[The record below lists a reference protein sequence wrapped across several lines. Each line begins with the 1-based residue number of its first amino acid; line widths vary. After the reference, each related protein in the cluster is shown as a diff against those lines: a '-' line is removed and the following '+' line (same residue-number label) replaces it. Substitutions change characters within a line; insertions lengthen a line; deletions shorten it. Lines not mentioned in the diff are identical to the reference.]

1 MKLAIIVNSFPE
13 LSETFIIN
21 HIAGEILSGIDVTVF
36 AAHKSESSLR
46 HDIFNKY
53 NIAERTVYLNIPRKI
68 ILRLLQGPLIFIKLF
83 LKKPKAAIEALHFKK
98 YQTVAKNM
106 KLLYFGLLFLNKHYE
121 VIHCHFG
128 VNGLIG
134 IYLKECGFC
143 DKIVTTFHGA
153 DINYYP
159 QKYGTNVYKTLYKK
173 SDIITANT
181 EFTKSK
187 IIQNGGPDN
196 TVVIP
201 VGLFFDE
208 FAIDKSINK
217 IPHSVITIGRLEEKK
232 GYPYS
237 LEAIAYVKEIIPAVV
252 YYIIGDGT
260 LYHDLFKYA
269 QELNIADNCH
279 FLGFR
284 TNIEVKRYLNLC
296 EVFMLPSITA
306 SNGDMEG
313 QGLVLQEAQALGLPV
328 VSTLHNGIPDGVLNG
343 KSGFLVPEKNSKLL
357 AEKIITLLQ
366 NKNLRQKMGETGRQF
381 VKEKYDIPAIVKQ
394 YNICYEEKY
403 DAG

>member
-1 MKLAIIVNSFPE
+1 
-13 LSETFIIN
+13 
-21 HIAGEILSGIDVTVF
+21 
-36 AAHKSESSLR
+36 
-46 HDIFNKY
+46 
-53 NIAERTVYLNIPRKI
+53 
-68 ILRLLQGPLIFIKLF
+68 
-83 LKKPKAAIEALHFKK
+83 
-98 YQTVAKNM
+98 
-106 KLLYFGLLFLNKHYE
+106 LYFGLFFFNKHYE

-128 VNGLIG
+128 INGLIG

-159 QKYGTNVYKTLYKK
+159 KKYGVNVYKTLYKK
-173 SDIITANT
+173 SDVITANT

-187 IIQNGGPDN
+187 IIQNGGPVN
-196 TVVIP
+196 TIVIP

-208 FAIDKSINK
+208 FTIDTSINK
-217 IPHSVITIGRLEEKK
+217 IPYSVITIGRLEEKK

-237 LEAIAYVKEIIPAVV
+237 LEAIAYVKEIMPSVV

-260 LYHDLFKYA
+260 LRQDLYKYA
-269 QELNIADNCH
+269 QKLNITDNCR
-279 FLGFR
+279 FLGVR
-284 TNIEVKRYLNLC
+284 TNVEVKHYLNQC

-328 VSTLHNGIPDGVLNG
+328 ISTFHNGIPDGVLNG
-343 KSGFLVPEKNSKLL
+343 KSGFLVPEKDSTLL

-366 NKNLRQKMGETGRQF
+366 DKNLRRKMGETGRQF
-381 VKEKYDIPAIVKQ
+381 VKGKYDIPVIVKQ
-394 YNICYEEKY
+394 YNMCFEKTY
-403 DAG
+403 DADQLRFASLGVGYGEWVERN